1 MYYTALHCI
10 ALQFCNS
17 TPQDNSILFSMLS
30 TSIMFHWWNL
40 VFIEKSSC
48 RNCLPQG
55 TMYCTK
61 LFNYDTIMLVK
72 FVCVLIFQ
80 SDVLNVK
87 LLQRDI
93 ETFLEGSK
101 HKRFAI

>member
-1 MYYTALHCI
+1 
-10 ALQFCNS
+10 
-17 TPQDNSILFSMLS
+17 
-30 TSIMFHWWNL
+30 
-40 VFIEKSSC
+40 
-48 RNCLPQG
+48 
-55 TMYCTK
+55 
-61 LFNYDTIMLVK
+61 MLVK

-101 HKRFAI
+101 HKRLVI